1 MYLWGIQN
9 ITPVQETFVRLFE
22 ALQSA
27 VKKRT
32 VKKRSFSLRFII
44 LYGTMWADIFCRN
57 GEYDF

>member
-27 VKKRT
+27 VKKR
-32 VKKRSFSLRFII
+32 SFSLRFII